1 MVKEVAGGAGGG
13 RCMAKRKKEGRGGMW
28 RRGERRE
35 GVWGW
40 WDFQKGSRAFKMGAC
55 GVV

>member
-1 MVKEVAGGAGGG
+1 
-13 RCMAKRKKEGRGGMW
+13 MAKRKKEGRGECG
-28 RRGERRE
+28 GEAKE
-35 GVWGW
+35 EKGCVVWGW